1 MVRGLTLF
9 RTLAASLLLSA
20 TAFAAD
26 LPRLDFAHPVEG
38 ETMRIGIERARP
50 NSVVHVGLTD
60 ENKQPLGI
68 TWRVVTDGAGSAR
81 IDWPLER
88 GAAGRGFWLV
98 AQNDGVT
105 VETRG
110 VFQLPQLLVT
120 GTASSGESYLLR
132 IPVAAGDN
140 AFAPAFAPVNLGVG
154 APGGA
159 VRDARGTKTY
169 VVSDRVRGMLRVVP
183 DDVRLGASSIDLPA
197 DVRGIAITEDGR
209 RIYVV
214 SGGTTPERDG
224 VLTIL
229 DTSLDRV
236 VDSLVLD
243 ALGEDGG
250 QIVLTRDGHRAFV
263 SVRGLYVREIN
274 VRRSQLGAL
283 VAVGEPGQER
293 ITELRVVDGHVYAL
307 TSGRKKRANASLTSV
322 VVSNLRD
329 AFQVRGLDGSAG
341 MAVGADRSGRVLFV
355 LDGSG
360 GEVTVLDAETLAR
373 RRTFQV
379 PSGADA
385 LLLPPNESSER
396 GAVLYADGLERT
408 VARWFGADGIVDG
421 PALELP
427 LGAWAPPVLGS
438 ARFVDWMFVADAFDL
453 LAFRSE
459 DVDAV
464 RIPLPMRAAVVSIGR

>member
-1 MVRGLTLF
+1 MLRS
-9 RTLAASLLLSA
+9 LAASLLLTASA
-20 TAFAAD
+20 VAAD

-38 ETMRIGIERARP
+38 ETMRISIERARP
-50 NSVVHVGLTD
+50 GSVVHIGLAD

-68 TWRVVTDGAGSAR
+68 TWRVVTDGAGNAR
-81 IDWPLER
+81 VDWPLER
-88 GAAGRGFWLV
+88 GAAGRGFWLI

-105 VETRG
+105 IETRG

-120 GTASSGESYLLR
+120 GMSPTGESTFLR
-132 IPVAAGDN
+132 IPVAAGDDT
-140 AFAPAFAPVNLGVG
+140 FAASFPPVNLGSG
-154 APGGA
+154 TPGGA

-169 VVSDRVRGMLRVVP
+169 VVSDRVRGTLRIVH
-183 DDVRLGASSIDLPA
+183 DDPRLGAPSIDLPR

-214 SGGTTPERDG
+214 AGGATPEQAG
-224 VLTIL
+224 VLTIV
-229 DTSLDRV
+229 DTSVDRI
-236 VDSLVLD
+236 VDTLVLD
-243 ALGEDGG
+243 ALGDDGG
-250 QIVLTRDGHRAFV
+250 RIVLTRDGHRAFV

-293 ITELRVVDGHVYAL
+293 ITDLRVVDGHVYAL
-307 TSGRKKRANASLTSV
+307 TSGKKAPTAASLTSV

-341 MAVGADRSGRVLFV
+341 MAVGADRAGRVLFV

-373 RRTFQV
+373 RRTFDV
-379 PSGADA
+379 PAGAAA
-385 LLLPPNESSER
+385 LLLPPNEATDR
-396 GAVLYADGLERT
+396 GAVLYSDGLERS

-427 LGAWAPPVLGS
+427 IGTWAPPVFGS
-438 ARFVDWMFVADAFDL
+438 ARLIDWMFVADAFDL